1 MISRII
7 LSIKNRIFRS
17 LLFVLLFFILSLFLC
32 SSLLIT
38 RSYHQSRK
46 AIVSTL
52 NTQVVIV
59 DKGLSL
65 EGMADLQSAA
75 EYKLRVDE
83 FVEMIDD
90 LRSQPYV
97 KYGDVNYML
106 DRANFMNS
114 CRINEQNQIEC
125 VSRTIDRKLGSEASF
140 EYFKDLLNKKEV
152 ATTRYGGNIKSVKEA
167 KWTLYAKFREVL
179 VPDTNSRI
187 FTQEEIDSGA
197 FVAVIDS
204 SNTLISETEEKRLE
218 VGDTVPISIMIN
230 HEDGLI
236 SYKTEEFEIIGI
248 TDSSGNNK
256 MQLYDPIYIPEK
268 AWRKIAK
275 ESAEI
280 ANEECA
286 GYYDELIYLIEVS
299 DAYFELE
306 SFDDLEDFTK
316 LIQNYQKERKSIE
329 YYTNVDQMLPFVSDL
344 KLIEFQFLFLS
355 GFIMVSSIIL
365 TSLLMHMEQLHRSKE
380 TMILSALG
388 EKQSRILSQYWIE
401 YLILGIA
408 GFVLAAIVLS
418 GNLQYFNPSFDVAQ
432 MQTVSDYLEAVSV
445 QAGVSMKLSDWLGM
459 GMIQFLILS
468 GSFLLINGISKN
480 RKSFKTEE

>member
-52 NTQVVIV
+52 NTQVVVV
-59 DKGLSL
+59 DKGLSW
-65 EGMADLQSAA
+65 EGMADLQYAA
-75 EYKLRVDE
+75 EYKLRVEE

-106 DRANFMNS
+106 NKSNFMNS
-114 CRINEQNQIEC
+114 CRINAQNQIEC
-125 VSRTIDRKLGSEASF
+125 VASYYRELGSEASL
-140 EYFKDLLNKKEV
+140 EYFKDLLNMKGF
-152 ATTRYGGNIKSVKEA
+152 ATTCYGGNIKSVKEA
-167 KWTLYAKFREVL
+167 KWTLYAKFREAL

-268 AWRKIAK
+268 AWRKIAR

-299 DAYFELE
+299 DAYFELN

-329 YYTNVDQMLPFVSDL
+329 YYTNVDQLLPFVSDL

-355 GFIMVSSIIL
+355 GFIMVSSVIL

-408 GFVLAAIVLS
+408 GFMLAAIVLS
-418 GNLQYFNPSFDVAQ
+418 GNLQYFSPSFDVAQ

-445 QAGVSMKLSDWLGM
+445 QSNVSMKLSDWFGM
-459 GMIQFLILS
+459 GMIQFLIMS